1 MKKNKIL
8 AIISAAVMAVS
19 AVPMAAAVPAYATTY
34 PDMNMAFVEFSSISE
49 LSEHIGRNGGDVIL
63 RNPWT
68 DQSVAFEDVQSIWV
82 PAGFSEYESSISNI
96 TFYNDCVEV
105 SFSFSN
111 GVYTFQDY
119 GTSSVGKELYDHIKN
134 DIYNTVHK
142 QKVNGR
148 TVYRDGFAYY
158 WKQGGRYFVLS
169 ANTENAFSYCSAE
182 EYILPEYTAEGVT
195 YINGRKYYV
204 QSDGSYYVGWK
215 TINGSKY
222 FFGMDGAALTRNTIV
237 GNVRYMF
244 DPSGVCTGTYTGWLE
259 MDGFRY
265 YCKNGRFVTGVNKIS
280 GNTYTFSSEG
290 ILLSAYPA

>member
-1 MKKNKIL
+1 MKKSKIL
-8 AIISAAVMAVS
+8 AV
-19 AVPMAAAVPAYATTY
+19 MAAAVMTLSAVPFTASAVISPGNWTEGTNPYI
-34 PDMNMAFVEFSSISE
+34 EFTSLTD
-49 LSEHIGRNGGDVIL
+49 LSEHVGSHNGSVIL
-63 RNPWT
+63 RDPWT
-68 DQSVAFEDVQSIWV
+68 DMSTEMYDVESIWI
-82 PAGFSEYESSISNI
+82 PSGFSEYENNISNI
-96 TFYNDCVEV
+96 ILSEQFVSVTFL
-105 SFSFSN
+105 FSN
-111 GVYTFQDY
+111 GSYTLYDY
-119 GTSSVGKELYDHIKN
+119 GTSSAGKLNYNSAKN
-134 DIYNTVHK
+134 SVYK

-148 TVYRDGFAYY
+148 TVYRDGFNYC

-222 FFGMDGAALTRNTIV
+222 FFGMDGAALTQNTIV
-237 GNVRYMF
+237 GNVRYTF

-280 GNTYTFSSEG
+280 GKTYTFSSEG